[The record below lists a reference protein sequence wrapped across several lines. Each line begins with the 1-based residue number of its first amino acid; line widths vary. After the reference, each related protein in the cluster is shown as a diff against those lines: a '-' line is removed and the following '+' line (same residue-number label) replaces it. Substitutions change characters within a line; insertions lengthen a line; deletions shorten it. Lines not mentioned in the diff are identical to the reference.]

1 MRWSS
6 EFDTRSLALSA
17 ALLLLLLAAA
27 MVAADATSPT
37 AEIEGVAVPE
47 ALIPDLGEP
56 DDEGFFVDDERGR
69 FKIEKVPNLEG
80 SYRWVDEKTIIV
92 SYGLPIDIV
101 QHDEEWLWIKIWDST
116 RRTAPQQGPTPE
128 EAAARN
134 AEIAASYEF
143 DTAASDRLRFESF
156 DNGLPQSGQWRQG
169 FDVADMNGDGH
180 IDIVF
185 GPRRKDMSPLPNI
198 FLGDGEGNWA
208 RWRTAFPR
216 APYDYGDA
224 AAGDLN
230 GDGRMDL
237 VLGIHLRG
245 ILALVSEG
253 DGRFALWTEGIEL
266 DQPGKRRSGSAF
278 SSRAIELF
286 DWNRD
291 GRLDIIALGEG
302 PKGRTQ
308 GPKGEVQGQIVN
320 RARGL
325 LVYLNNGDGT
335 WTPKFPGEWGWM
347 SFHFGDDFALADFDA
362 DGDVDIALATRA
374 MSRKSIIGNAAE
386 DGSWSTA
393 VVDSLRNKA
402 FLGAVAAADVD
413 GDGAP
418 ELFVGYSSRD
428 EDRVSRTGIDIYVAG
443 SDLGEWQRRTLF
455 AAEGR
460 HGVYSIDTGDLDGDG
475 NVDLVA
481 VTGQAEVWVF
491 LGDGKGGFAHEAT
504 PETPAVTQGCRGYG
518 VRLVDLDAEAG
529 DEIVVAY
536 AGEEAGYPGISELF
550 HPGCPRQGSIRVWKA
565 VAVTGEPPA
574 AGGDVGESR

>member
-1 MRWSS
+1 MRFTS
-6 EFDTRSLALSA
+6 EFQTRALSVV
-17 ALLLLLLAAA
+17 LLLAVLPAA

-37 AEIEGVAVPE
+37 AEIEGAEVPE

-56 DDEGFFVDDERGR
+56 DEEGFFVDDERGR
-69 FKIEKVPNLEG
+69 FKIDKVPNIEG

-92 SYGLPIDIV
+92 SYGLPIDVV
-101 QHDEEWLWIKIWDST
+101 QHDEEWLWIKIWDSS
-116 RRTAPQQGPTPE
+116 RRTAPQEGPTPE
-128 EAAARN
+128 EEVVRN

-143 DTAASDRLRFESF
+143 DLAATDRLRFESF
-156 DNGLPQSGQWRQG
+156 DHGLPQSGQWRQG

-180 IDIVF
+180 NDIVF
-185 GPRRKDMSPLPNI
+185 GPRRKDMSPAPNI
-198 FLGDGEGNWA
+198 FLGDGQGNW
-208 RWRTAFPR
+208 TAWKTTFPQ

-245 ILALVSEG
+245 ILALISEG

-266 DQPGKRRSGSAF
+266 DHPGKGKSGAF
-278 SSRAIELF
+278 SSRALELF

-291 GRLDIIALGEG
+291 GRLDIVALGEG
-302 PKGRTQ
+302 PKGQ
-308 GPKGEVQGQIVN
+308 NHGAKGEVQGQIVN

-347 SFHFGDDFALADFDA
+347 SFHFGDDFELADLDA

-402 FLGAVAAADVD
+402 FLGAVAAADAD
-413 GDGAP
+413 GNGTP

-428 EDRVSRTGIDIYVAG
+428 EDRVSRTGIDVYVAD
-443 SDLGEWQRRTLF
+443 SSLGEWQRRVLY
-455 AAEGR
+455 ASEGR
-460 HGVYSIDTGDLDGDG
+460 QGVYSIDTGDLDGDG
-475 NVDLVA
+475 NIDLVA
-481 VTGQAEVWVF
+481 TTGEAEVWVF
-491 LGDGKGGFAHEAT
+491 LGDGKGGFAREAT
-504 PETPAVTQGCRGYG
+504 PETPVVTKGCRGYG
-518 VRLVDLDAEAG
+518 VRLVDLDSQAG
-529 DEIVVAY
+529 DEIVVAF
-536 AGEEAGYPGISELF
+536 AGEEAGYPGIAELF
-550 HPGCPRQGSIRVWKA
+550 HPGCPGKGSIRAWKA
-565 VAVTGEPPA
+565 VPGGAEPPA
-574 AGGDVGESR
+574 GDSEVSESR